1 MNSFVWQVFYKF
13 HLLSLWRGKV
23 CHFSRRLMKP
33 MAVAMGIGHG
43 GSVLLVAASLLWMGL
58 SVEAFCPVGC
68 LCDDETLQVNCD
80 DVNLEVI
87 PITLNPQVQ
96 VTIFLNLFLFPK
108 NLCLL
113 SLRLNFLIPPTDTLI
128 KEPHVW
134 PSPSSLSSFL
144 HHRYL

>member
-1 MNSFVWQVFYKF
+1 MNFLVYTKCTQILTEFLRLAGLYKF
-13 HLLSLWRGKV
+13 HQLALGRGKV
-23 CHFSRRLMKP
+23 CHFSGRLIKP
-33 MAVAMGIGHG
+33 MPVAMGIGHG
-43 GSVLLVAASLLWMGL
+43 GCVLLVTASLLWMGL

-96 VTIFLNLFLFPK
+96 VTIFFYFLSPK

-113 SLRLNFLIPPTDTLI
+113 SL
-128 KEPHVW
+128 
-134 PSPSSLSSFL
+134 
-144 HHRYL
+144 

>member
-1 MNSFVWQVFYKF
+1 
-13 HLLSLWRGKV
+13 
-23 CHFSRRLMKP
+23 MKP

-96 VTIFLNLFLFPK
+96 VTIFLNFFVPK
-108 NLCLL
+108 ESL
-113 SLRLNFLIPPTDTLI
+113 SLVPAI
-128 KEPHVW
+128 KFPDPAH
-134 PSPSSLSSFL
+134 
-144 HHRYL
+144 